1 MNENEQKPERVL
13 ARERAGKRFIHEV
26 YVPADKHSKGGNK
39 QTGLPGVVLFPN
51 FMGPSDSARRHAV
64 MVAEAGYAVMLADI
78 YGEDVRPANREEAVE
93 AMGALK
99 ADPGELRARAADAL
113 ATLREQSDLDVDSN
127 RMAAIGFCFGGA
139 VALELART
147 GADLQAAVSFH
158 GALATRAPA
167 SEGDIRA
174 SILVLHGADDPAVP
188 QSQVADFVGEMQ
200 QARVED
206 WQLVQFGGTVHSFT
220 EPGAD
225 VPGRNQYHPRSS
237 ARAFALMH
245 ALFDEVF

>member
-1 MNENEQKPERVL
+1 MSANQQKPEQVL
-13 ARERAGKRFIHEV
+13 VRERAGKRFIHEV
-26 YVPADKHSKGGNK
+26 YLPTDKHSKGDDK
-39 QTGLPGVVLFPN
+39 HPGIPGIVLFPN
-51 FMGPSDSARRHAV
+51 FMGPSDSARRHAT
-64 MVAEAGYAVMLADI
+64 MVADPGYAVLVADF
-78 YGEDVRPANREEAVE
+78 YGENVRPSNRDEAVE

-99 ADPGELRARAADAL
+99 ADHHELRARAVDAL
-113 ATLREQSDLDVDSN
+113 ATLREQADLGVDGA

-139 VALELART
+139 VALELARN

-167 SEGDIRA
+167 TEGDIRA

-188 QSQVADFVGEMQ
+188 QNQVADFVSEMQ

-220 EPGAD
+220 EPGAN
-225 VPGRNQYHPRSS
+225 VPGRNQYNVRSS
-237 ARAFALMH
+237 ERAFALMH
-245 ALFDEVF
+245 GLFDEVF